1 MKTYKKIIS
10 ISLSVFII
18 LCCNQA
24 IAQLASEK
32 PVASFYSK
40 LAKEKLAEK
49 QKNKTAMP
57 ALKQQLPSKKPMTRE
72 SREAVEK
79 RRQKAKM

>member
-10 ISLSVFII
+10 ILLSVFAM

-24 IAQLASEK
+24 MAQLASEK
-32 PVASFYSK
+32 PVASYYSK

-49 QKNKTAMP
+49 QKNKAAMH
-57 ALKQQLPSKKPMTRE
+57 AVKQQLPSQKPLTRE

-79 RRQKAKM
+79 RRQKAKI